1 MKMYPMLLAIIIA
14 AIDVVDINHR
24 RNFWWR
30 MWQSDS
36 DFILEQLY
44 TASFWMSDNL
54 FIDSSER
61 A

>member
-24 RNFWWR
+24 RNFWWS